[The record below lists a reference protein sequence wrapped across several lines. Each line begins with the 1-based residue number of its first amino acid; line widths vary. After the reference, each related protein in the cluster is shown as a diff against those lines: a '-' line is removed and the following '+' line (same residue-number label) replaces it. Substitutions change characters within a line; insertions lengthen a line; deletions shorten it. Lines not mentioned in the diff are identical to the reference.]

1 RLDRRDD
8 LLRLGGREHELQV
21 RRRLLDQLE
30 QGVEPLPGHHVS
42 LVDDVYLEPPGD
54 RGVEGPFAQVPGV
67 VHATVRGRVN
77 LDHVDTARP
86 GRGQRDTGLAYP
98 ARVGGGPLDAVER
111 TGQDPG
117 TGCLSAAPGPAEQVG
132 VVHPAVA

>member
-1 RLDRRDD
+1 MVCPRLDRRDD

-30 QGVEPLPGHHVS
+30 QVVEPLPGNHVS

-54 RGVEGPFAQVPGV
+54 RGVEGPFAQVPCV
-67 VHATVRGRVN
+67 VHATMRGRVN
-77 LDHVDTARP
+77 LDHVDAAGP

-98 ARVGGGPLDAVER
+98 AWVGGGTLEAVER
-111 TGQDPG
+111 RGNDQG
-117 TGCLSAAPGPAEQVG
+117 NRLL
-132 VVHPAVA
+132 